1 MRAPSKVRRPSARG
15 HLDVLHS
22 NRFSCTYSESN
33 AITSKQLVLL
43 SDAPRTRAAPKVVVL
58 EKATVLARAAKIV
71 AFLPPGAQ
79 GCRTSEVGRVVREHV
94 GRRGVVAEIG
104 NAARAVVPIVLLAVG
119 RPFVVPSP
127 AGRDVFPAPAGRG
140 VAVAARQAE
149 GILVWRMTTA
159 GRLVAVPAIAR
170 ALAPVRRATAAA
182 GRATVAAVAGA
193 AATGRVAVVVL
204 APGAARAAVRGGGAA
219 GAVVGAPTT
228 MAQVSMTKRNTGGGA
243 PAHNLPRG
251 RRLRQRCSRR
261 CPDLGGQVDV
271 REGVEERGVGS
282 VRTRPPAPSWR
293 RLRRRSRRR
302 SRPRR
307 GSGRGQDERLLRMGG
322 AREKGRR
329 GACCGWE
336 GIVGAREKGEGR
348 TRTHGARGRTK
359 CRTKKCPL
367 LLFLV
372 VGETRP

>member
-127 AGRDVFPAPAGRG
+127 AGRDVFPAPAGRR

-149 GILVWRMTTA
+149 GILVRRMTTA
-159 GRLVAVPAIAR
+159 GRRVAVAV
-170 ALAPVRRATAAA
+170 APVRRATAAAGRATVAAVADATTA

-204 APGAARAAVRGGGAA
+204 APGAARAAVRGRGAA

-228 MAQVSMTKRNTGGGA
+228 VVAVGGA
-243 PAHNLPRG
+243 AVARVPA
-251 RRLRQRCSRR
+251 
-261 CPDLGGQVDV
+261 
-271 REGVEERGVGS
+271 
-282 VRTRPPAPSWR
+282 A
-293 RLRRRSRRR
+293 
-302 SRPRR
+302 
-307 GSGRGQDERLLRMGG
+307 G
-322 AREKGRR
+322 ARSSTSSYSSPSFTSTSS
-329 GACCGWE
+329 ASTS
-336 GIVGAREKGEGR
+336 ASAS
-348 TRTHGARGRTK
+348 HGAGA
-359 CRTKKCPL
+359 
-367 LLFLV
+367 
-372 VGETRP
+372 GEAAATA